1 MIDNTNFQVIALA
14 IIFDPAERKILIGRR
29 ENDYQIPA
37 LTWGFPSARL
47 LHGEDID
54 KKLKG
59 RIKDKTGYEVKNL
72 GAVFGRIS
80 PSKEDLF
87 QVFFLCEIFKG
98 KAKVGDDL
106 VELKWV
112 RPQEIEDYFTTP
124 FHPVLKEYINN
135 LK

>member
-98 KAKVGDDL
+98 KAKVGDA
-106 VELKWV
+106 
-112 RPQEIEDYFTTP
+112 
-124 FHPVLKEYINN
+124 
-135 LK
+135 